1 MKDRHIKEIV
11 KEEYSHAALQA
22 ASGASSCC
30 STERSRRDHDPI
42 TSNHY
47 SALETVDLPAEAVAA
62 SLGCGNPTALARLN
76 PGETV
81 LDLGSGGGI
90 DVLLSAKRVGPTGK
104 VYGLDMTDEMLDFA
118 RENQRKAGLTNVE
131 FLNGDIEQIPLPDNS
146 VDVIISNCVINLA
159 ADKDRVLAEAFRV
172 LNPGGRFAVS
182 DIVVRG
188 PVPAEIRLSVELW
201 IGCVAGAL
209 DESEYRNKLA
219 QAGFQEIDLVPT
231 RVYRMEDARELLAG
245 SGLNLDAVAPQ
256 VDGKF
261 ISAFVRARKPDV
273 EVDENCLR
281 LLALHQPAARD
292 LRFITTAMKISTELE
307 RMSDLA
313 ENIAERAIE
322 LNEEPQLK
330 PYIDLPRMGNWTLR
344 MVKESLDS
352 FVNQDAVLARKV
364 CTDDDFVDDLT
375 EQLFRELMSF
385 MIENPQTISRAIR
398 LTFIGKYI
406 ERIAD
411 HATNV
416 AELVVYLVEGKIIR
430 HTVPP
435 TSC

>member
-1 MKDRHIKEIV
+1 MDRHFDEELKELKAKILSMGSMV
-11 KEEYSHAALQA
+11 ESQIQGALRA
-22 ASGASSCC
+22 L
-30 STERSRRDHDPI
+30 TERDS
-42 TSNHY
+42 
-47 SALETVDLPAEAVAA
+47 
-62 SLGCGNPTALARLN
+62 ALAR
-76 PGETV
+76 
-81 LDLGSGGGI
+81 
-90 DVLLSAKRVGPTGK
+90 RVI
-104 VYGLDMTDEMLDFA
+104 
-118 RENQRKAGLTNVE
+118 ENDHGVN
-131 FLNGDIEQIPLPDNS
+131 
-146 VDVIISNCVINLA
+146 
-159 ADKDRVLAEAFRV
+159 
-172 LNPGGRFAVS
+172 
-182 DIVVRG
+182 
-188 PVPAEIRLSVELW
+188 
-201 IGCVAGAL
+201 AL
-209 DESEYRNKLA
+209 
-219 QAGFQEIDLVPT
+219 
-231 RVYRMEDARELLAG
+231 
-245 SGLNLDAVAPQ
+245 
-256 VDGKF
+256 
-261 ISAFVRARKPDV
+261 DV

-281 LLALHQPAARD
+281 MLALHQPAARD

-416 AELVVYLVEGKIIR
+416 AELVVYLVEGDRKSTR
-430 HTVPP
+430 LNSSHTVI
-435 TSC
+435 SYAVFCLKKEKSSRRSR